1 MGKII
6 VDALDVGVL
15 GGDHGERG
23 PDAAPDVDER
33 VDAVEPVVELEELLG
48 DYDGVVLHAL
58 IEHLVEPRVRAVVL
72 ERRHAVGLVE
82 WDPPLQHRILQVV
95 PNIYIHYKKHKLHER
110 NIDLRPQFGL
120 RPNGSM
126 IDRTPQTVVES

>member
-15 GGDHGERG
+15 GGDHVERG
-23 PDAAPDVDER
+23 PDAAPNVDER

-95 PNIYIHYKKHKLHER
+95 PNIYITKNTNYTNETS
-110 NIDLRPQFGL
+110 I
-120 RPNGSM
+120 
-126 IDRTPQTVVES
+126 